1 MHSGCNQAKVSEHA
15 YPFVYKQNGGSR
27 STSSPGPSPLRF
39 SKWRRRRAAILKIAE
54 EKALGTRLGSRSC
67 RTVVVEIRYISAQ
80 NVVLHTENCKL
91 EFLLECSVTQVEKN
105 IRRMCG
111 VDESNR
117 RRGFPDFALEMFYID
132 FIEGGISKK
141 PPLCLE
147 LKKELEMF
155 QRNSCTSL
163 PVKVIQSQVIFQKGS
178 VRPVNIVFK
187 QRSPSV
193 PETEEPRSCT
203 SSGKQLPQEKIVNKS
218 TDSGSDK

>member
-1 MHSGCNQAKVSEHA
+1 M
-15 YPFVYKQNGGSR
+15 
-27 STSSPGPSPLRF
+27 TSF
-39 SKWRRRRAAILKIAE
+39 SFQILPITILKIAE
-54 EKALGTRLGSRSC
+54 EKDLGTWLGSRWLVVQNC
-67 RTVVVEIRYISAQ
+67 CCVVVEIRYISAQ

-91 EFLLECSVTQVEKN
+91 ELLLDCSVTQVEKN

-111 VDESNR
+111 IDESNR

-132 FIEGGISKK
+132 FIEGGISEK

-155 QRNSCTSL
+155 QRASCTSL
-163 PVKVIQSQVIFQKGS
+163 SVKVIQRQVMFQKGS

-187 QRSPSV
+187 QRSLSV
-193 PETEEPRSCT
+193 PETEAPRSCT